1 MSKKQRLCL
10 IRIIASFI
18 LLIIISVI
26 PSSILPFGNIFKLI
40 LFLIPYLLSGYDVLL
55 SSLYNICHGEIFDE
69 KFLMSLATVGA
80 FCIGEYPEG
89 VAVMVFYQLGELFQ
103 SIAVGKSRGRI
114 SSLTALRPDSATVI
128 RNEKEESVSV
138 EEVKVGDILLVRPG
152 ERIGVDGIIIDGET
166 SIDTSCITGESVPRQ
181 YGVGDKIAGGC
192 LNLSGVI
199 RMRAE
204 NEYTQSTSA
213 RILELVENAAEKKSK
228 AENFITKFSR
238 YYTPV
243 VVISALLLAVLP
255 PLLLKQPFDKWIY
268 RALSF
273 LVVSCPCAIVVSV
286 PLAFFGGVGACSSHG
301 ILVKGTSYL
310 ELLARAD
317 TFVFD
322 KTGTVT
328 KGVLSVKQVVA
339 EGITEET
346 LTELCAYCES
356 YSNHPIATAIKDF
369 YGKEINVSRL
379 GEIKE
384 LAGYGVST
392 VIDGEEYFAGNIKLM
407 KKCGVTASLPS
418 FGDCTVY
425 VCTKGKYLGCIV
437 LGDEIKEK
445 SAFAIAS
452 LKQHGVKKTYML
464 SGDNASVV
472 EETGRVAGIDLSIGE
487 LLPEQKVSKLEEI
500 ISQSN
505 GCVFVGDGINDAAA
519 LTRADIGI
527 AMGGIGSD
535 AAIECADI
543 VIMND
548 DLSLL
553 PLGIETAKKTVKI
566 SKQNIIFSLAV
577 KLLILIFS
585 ALGVLG
591 MWMSVFGDVG
601 VAVIAVL
608 NSMRVLKKE
617 KKIN

>member
-1 MSKKQRLCL
+1 MNKKQRFCL
-10 IRIIASFI
+10 IRIIVSFF
-18 LLIIISVI
+18 LLVVISV
-26 PSSILPFGNIFKLI
+26 LPLENTVKLV

-55 SSLYNICHGEIFDE
+55 SSLYNICRGEIFDE
-69 KFLMSLATVGA
+69 KFLMSIATAGA

-103 SIAVGKSRGRI
+103 GIAVGKSRSRI
-114 SSLTALRPDSATVI
+114 SALTELRPDNATVI
-128 RNEKEESVSV
+128 RNEKEECVAV
-138 EEVKVGDILLVRPG
+138 DDIRVGDILIVKPG
-152 ERIGVDGIIIDGET
+152 ERIGVDGIITEGET
-166 SIDTSCITGESVPRQ
+166 SLDTSCITGESVPRQ
-181 YGVGDKIAGGC
+181 YSAGDRIVSGC
-192 LNLSGVI
+192 LNISGVI
-199 RMRAE
+199 RMRVE
-204 NEYTQSTSA
+204 SEYTQSTAA

-228 AENFITKFSR
+228 AESFITKFSR

-243 VVISALLLAVLP
+243 VVVCGLILAFLP
-255 PLLLKQPFDKWIY
+255 PLLFDQPFDKWIY

-286 PLAFFGGVGACSSHG
+286 PLAFFGGIGACSAHG

-310 ELLARAD
+310 EVLAKAD

-328 KGVLSVKQVVA
+328 KGTFSVKKIIA
-339 EGITEET
+339 EKITEAE
-346 LTELCAYCES
+346 LTELCVHCEN
-356 YSNHPIATAIKDF
+356 YSTHPIATAIKSF
-369 YGKEINVSRL
+369 YGKEPNISRI

-384 LAGYGVST
+384 LAGYGISAEV
-392 VIDGEEYFAGNIKLM
+392 DGKEYFVGSIKLM
-407 KKCGVTASLPS
+407 KKCGVSSSLPV
-418 FGDCTVY
+418 FDDCTVY
-425 VCTKGKYLGCIV
+425 ISEGDKYLGCIV
-437 LGDEIKEK
+437 LGDEIKDGTAE
-445 SAFAIAS
+445 AIAS
-452 LKQHGVKKTYML
+452 LKHCGVKKTYML
-464 SGDNASVV
+464 SGDTASVV
-472 EETGRVAGIDLSIGE
+472 EETGGKTGIDCSIGE
-487 LLPEQKVSKLEEI
+487 LLPRQKVDELEKI

-505 GCVFVGDGINDAAA
+505 GCVFVGDGINDAAV

-553 PLGIETAKKTVKI
+553 PTGIEMAKKTVKI
-566 SKQNIIFSLAV
+566 SKQNIAFALSV
-577 KLLILIFS
+577 KTLILVLS
-585 ALGVLG
+585 AFGVLG

-608 NSMRVLKKE
+608 NSMRALKH
-617 KKIN
+617 